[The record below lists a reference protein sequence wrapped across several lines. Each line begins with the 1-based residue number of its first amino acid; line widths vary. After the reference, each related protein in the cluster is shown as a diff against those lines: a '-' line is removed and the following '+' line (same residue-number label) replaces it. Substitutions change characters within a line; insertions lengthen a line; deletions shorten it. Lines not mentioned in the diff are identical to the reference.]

1 MEMETQEVREAMA
14 SALDHRLSEAVR
26 LPEISALVEPAR
38 IAYRAGWDEA
48 VEISGNNPDTHPAD
62 RRLAISDK
70 RMDAILARLPKT
82 GTGWLSGTL
91 YRTERTVRRYAAR
104 GYHDS
109 AQQAAVLA
117 FQDHLESHPEQAEP
131 QELERRLEYLDQM
144 MYWGSAETLTAQGIG
159 HMPRTM
165 EGRGWMTEQ
174 VHILLE
180 EKRGKKG
187 R

>member
-1 MEMETQEVREAMA
+1 METQDMKEAMA
-14 SALDHRLSEAVR
+14 SALDHRLSEVVR
-26 LPEISALVEPAR
+26 LPEISALTEPAR
-38 IAYRAGWDEA
+38 MAYRAGWDEA
-48 VEISGNNPDTHPAD
+48 ADVSGNNPDTHPAD
-62 RRLAISDK
+62 RRLGISDK
-70 RMDAILARLPKT
+70 RMDAILAQLPKT

-109 AQQAAVLA
+109 AQHAAVLA

-180 EKRGKKG
+180 EKRGKK
-187 R
+187 RR